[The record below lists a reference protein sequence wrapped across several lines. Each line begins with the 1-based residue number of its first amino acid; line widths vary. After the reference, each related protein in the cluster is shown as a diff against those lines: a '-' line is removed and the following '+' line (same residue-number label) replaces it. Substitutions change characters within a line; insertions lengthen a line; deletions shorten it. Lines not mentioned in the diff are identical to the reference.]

1 MGAIVC
7 QIMRNLRSIILF
19 VKIVSDDDFIKFI
32 SIGEIINEFVDIFDY
47 YFVYIMELYYD

>member
-19 VKIVSDDDFIKFI
+19 VKNVSEDVFIKFI
-32 SIGEIINEFVDIFDY
+32 SIGETINEFVDIFDY
-47 YFVYIMELYYD
+47 YFVYIMELYD